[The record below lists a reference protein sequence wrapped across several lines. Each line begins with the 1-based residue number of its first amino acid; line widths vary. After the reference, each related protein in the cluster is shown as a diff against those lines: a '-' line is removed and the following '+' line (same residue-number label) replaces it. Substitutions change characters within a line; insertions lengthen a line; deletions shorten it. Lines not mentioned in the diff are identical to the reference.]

1 MCSGLRADGMNRRS
15 NKDRRTVNYR
25 VLTDATE
32 RRKTLDRRNDGLSVY
47 ELNVSDDAFAHIFQK
62 YSTNKKD

>member
-1 MCSGLRADGMNRRS
+1 MGSGLRALGMNRRS
-15 NKDRRTVNYR
+15 NKDRRKVNYR
-25 VLTDATE
+25 VLTDSTE

-47 ELNVSDDAFAHIFQK
+47 ELNVSDDAFSHIFRK